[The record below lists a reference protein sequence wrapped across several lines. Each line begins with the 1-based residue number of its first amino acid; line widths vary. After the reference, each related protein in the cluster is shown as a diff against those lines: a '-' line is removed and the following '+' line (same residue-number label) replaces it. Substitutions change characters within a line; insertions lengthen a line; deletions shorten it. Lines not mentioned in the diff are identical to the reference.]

1 MTFVNNQAYER
12 DHDFSLVELA
22 PLTPADI
29 KGGCVEA
36 YGTPEPGP
44 ETHSQ
49 QQPQVLEEGDLFLHA
64 EQAYGMECYQW
75 TKDKVSKL
83 VKAVQKK
90 EVRKQGAPSM
100 TRRSMMIDEFKA
112 TILLMNNDDIVRRY
126 GIPNFLRYQ
135 FHMIARIDD
144 TTQFL
149 MENLTAHPDFDFTL
163 QSKLTWSKNVHEERD
178 AQIRF

>member
-36 YGTPEPGP
+36 YGTQSLAPKR
-44 ETHSQ
+44 SQ
-49 QQPQVLEEGDLFLHA
+49 PMLATTASSFEEGDLFFMPNKLMA
-64 EQAYGMECYQW
+64 WNAISGQGNPTRSIE
-75 TKDKVSKL
+75 VNKL
-83 VKAVQKK
+83 VKVQKK

-112 TILLMNNDDIVRRY
+112 TIHLLMNNDDIVRRY
-126 GIPNFLRYQ
+126 GIPN
-135 FHMIARIDD
+135 
-144 TTQFL
+144 
-149 MENLTAHPDFDFTL
+149 
-163 QSKLTWSKNVHEERD
+163 S
-178 AQIRF
+178 